1 MIKRIILGMGISF
14 AAGIAA
20 IPLRPVSAD
29 AVGLTVAQNGAAS
42 TDTDV
47 LRPIDTSINTA
58 LRGNGLETQMTTAV
72 VPIVGYTGSDAT
84 LRLAQVSGPQAAVA
98 RVHAVMEI
106 DNDSNKGPWQFT
118 SLIPVSS
125 IVGGGRG
132 HRVDGVGVTAI
143 IAK

>member
-1 MIKRIILGMGISF
+1 MNKRPFIGVGLVIAIGV
-14 AAGIAA
+14 AA
-20 IPLRPVSAD
+20 IPLRPVFAD
-29 AVGLTVAQNGAAS
+29 AVGTALAQATANN
-42 TDTDV
+42 DRDV

-58 LRGNGLETQMTTAV
+58 LRSLHLETQMTTTV

-84 LRLAQVSGPQAAVA
+84 LRLAQVSGPQASVA
-98 RVHAVMEI
+98 RVRAVMEI

-118 SLIPVSS
+118 TLIPVSS
-125 IVGGGRG
+125 VVDHGRG